1 MLRCRGALYAVL
13 VGVLLC
19 ATSAQARGVK
29 RWRRSVREY
38 APPVLRLEVD
48 RGILGSGRTS
58 GFHGALE
65 GRHAGLGF
73 YMHSLRRQAGGQ
85 EERYGLWGVHL
96 MMVASRSEQ
105 GRLRLDVGVTRTRMP
120 GATFVGPSLGL
131 SAETLL
137 GGPLSME
144 GRVHFTLAPHRQ
156 VDAEGGLALS
166 WGVLSVR
173 GGWRALLLNDLGL
186 ITGRQRLLAMG
197 GPYLGAGF
205 GF

>member
-1 MLRCRGALYAVL
+1 MLRCRGALCAVL
-13 VGVLLC
+13 AGVLLW
-19 ATSAQARGVK
+19 ATSAQARTGK

-48 RGILGSGRTS
+48 RGILGSGRS
-58 GFHGALE
+58 AGFHGALE
-65 GRHAGLGF
+65 GRWVGLGF
-73 YMHSLRRQAGGQ
+73 YSRSLRRPVGPE
-85 EERYGLWGVHL
+85 EERYGLLGAHL
-96 MMVASRSEQ
+96 MLVASRSEQ
-105 GRLRLDVGVTRTRMP
+105 GRLRLDLGVTRTRMP

-144 GRVHFTLAPHRQ
+144 GRVHFTLVPHRQ
-156 VDAEGGLALS
+156 VDAEGGLALT

-173 GGWRALLLNDLGL
+173 AGWRALLLNDLGL
-186 ITGRQRLLAMG
+186 ITGRQRLLALG
-197 GPYLGAGF
+197 GPYVGAGF